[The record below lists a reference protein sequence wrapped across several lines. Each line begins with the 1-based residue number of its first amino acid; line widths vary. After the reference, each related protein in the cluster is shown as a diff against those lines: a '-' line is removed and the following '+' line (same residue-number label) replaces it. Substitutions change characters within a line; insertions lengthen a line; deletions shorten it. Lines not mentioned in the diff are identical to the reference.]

1 VISDRELKRQVEAEL
16 RWSPRLNESEIE
28 VSVRNA
34 PVTLRGFA
42 HSYADKYDAEEAV
55 KRISGIAGVAND
67 IEVRPPSTGAE
78 SRRR

>member
-1 VISDRELKRQVEAEL
+1 
-16 RWSPRLNESEIE
+16 
-28 VSVRNA
+28 
-34 PVTLRGFA
+34 LRGFA